1 MTADYD
7 GESGRFRFEIQL
19 RQIVQHVDGNARH
32 FEDFGQ
38 RQLQCPRA
46 LVDVAAD
53 GGDWGNS
60 RKSFDDLWRAHVAG
74 MDDAIRSA
82 QSFDCFWAQQA
93 VGIGDDADEDASS
106 QFSTA
111 VFSN

>member
-1 MTADYD
+1 
-7 GESGRFRFEIQL
+7 
-19 RQIVQHVDGNARH
+19 
-32 FEDFGQ
+32 
-38 RQLQCPRA
+38 
-46 LVDVAAD
+46 
-53 GGDWGNS
+53 
-60 RKSFDDLWRAHVAG
+60 